1 MSAKRMKTDPE
12 LLKVL
17 QAVEAMPDDQI
28 VTDDE
33 ASEIR
38 DWSHAERGRFYR
50 PRKIQKTVRF
60 DADVVAFFEKGGP
73 GYQTRMNNALREIM
87 NRALHRVPAKTGLKS
102 ERSPRRGKSA
112 HV

>member
-1 MSAKRMKTDPE
+1 MSAKHMKTDPD
-12 LLKVL
+12 LLKAL
-17 QAVEAMPDDQI
+17 RAVEAMPDDQI

-33 ASEIR
+33 TPEIH

-87 NRALHRVPAKTGLKS
+87 NRALRNAPTKTGSKS
-102 ERSPRRGKSA
+102 ARPPRRGKSM

>member
-1 MSAKRMKTDPE
+1 MSAKHMKTDPE
-12 LLKVL
+12 FLKAL
-17 QAVEAMPDDQI
+17 RAVEAMPDDQI

-33 ASEIR
+33 TPEIH

-60 DADVVAFFEKGGP
+60 DADVVAFFEKDGP

-87 NRALHRVPAKTGLKS
+87 NRALRNAPTKTGSKS
-102 ERSPRRGKSA
+102 AGSLRRGKSM